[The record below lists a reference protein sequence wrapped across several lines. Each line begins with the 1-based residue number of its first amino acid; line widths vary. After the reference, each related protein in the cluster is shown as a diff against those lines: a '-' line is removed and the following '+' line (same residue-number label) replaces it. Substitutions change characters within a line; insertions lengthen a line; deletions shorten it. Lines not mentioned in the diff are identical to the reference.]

1 MLEIARKRRRYGY
14 RRICQVLRKKQVVNH
29 KRVYRVY
36 GELGLKYRKKSR
48 KKRHQGEGKPLIT
61 PILPNE
67 RWSMDFVSDSMYN
80 GRRFRVFNLLDDCS
94 RESVVQHP
102 DFSITGMKLVRIFE
116 ELKRERKLP
125 KQLVCDNGTE
135 FTSKVFMRWAEK
147 ENIEIH
153 YIDKGKPTQN
163 AFVESF
169 NGKFRDECLNQEL
182 FSNIADAR
190 LKIENWKNEY
200 NSERPHSSLNGMSP
214 YEFIS
219 KTA

>member
-36 GELGLKYRKKSR
+36 GELGLKYRRKSR

-102 DFSITGMKLVRIFE
+102 DFSITDNVTSFSQIA
-116 ELKRERKLP
+116 LK
-125 KQLVCDNGTE
+125 G
-135 FTSKVFMRWAEK
+135 
-147 ENIEIH
+147 
-153 YIDKGKPTQN
+153 
-163 AFVESF
+163 
-169 NGKFRDECLNQEL
+169 
-182 FSNIADAR
+182 
-190 LKIENWKNEY
+190 
-200 NSERPHSSLNGMSP
+200 SLNS
-214 YEFIS
+214 YAIISSKSRCFIRS
-219 KTA
+219 MFRYTLELQLLLAT